1 MELTKLVS
9 SLQIT
14 IWEEVE
20 EAMETTPS
28 LQPLLLV

>member
-14 IWEEVE
+14 TWEEVE
-20 EAMETTPS
+20 EAMETTLL